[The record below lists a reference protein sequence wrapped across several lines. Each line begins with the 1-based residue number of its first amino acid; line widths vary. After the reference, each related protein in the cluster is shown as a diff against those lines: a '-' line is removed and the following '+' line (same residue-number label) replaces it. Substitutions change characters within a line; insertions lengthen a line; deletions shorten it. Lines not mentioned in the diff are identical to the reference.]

1 MALSRRDF
9 VRTLGAGSAF
19 TAAMMA
25 GRGQEALGGILP
37 AGVVPTLYA
46 AADPIRLDSNEN
58 PNGPCQASV
67 DAIRGAFGEACRYPD
82 VGPAELLPAI
92 AKHHNVAPE
101 NVLLGSGS
109 GEILRM
115 AAFAFTTAGRPLVQ
129 ATPTFESPARDA
141 ELIGTPIVS
150 IPVDASLRL
159 DLAAMA
165 AKSGGA
171 GLVFLCNPNNPTG
184 TVHGAAAVS
193 QFIFQ
198 VLKASPATCILVD
211 EAYHEFVDD
220 PGYRT
225 ALPLAL
231 ENPQVIVTRTF
242 SKVYGMAGLR
252 VGYAIA
258 HADTIKSMSRF
269 RIANNVNVFAAA
281 AAIAALPQVDHVAR
295 QAALN
300 REARE
305 FTRRALTDAGYKV
318 AASEANFVMVEI
330 RRDAKTFQEAC
341 KLRGVLVGRPFA
353 PLTTHARI
361 SIGTMDE
368 MRQALEVVRAVL
380 AKP

>member
-1 MALSRRDF
+1 
-9 VRTLGAGSAF
+9 
-19 TAAMMA
+19 MA
-25 GRGQEALGGILP
+25 GRGHEALGAFFP
-37 AGVVPTLYA
+37 AGFVPTLH
-46 AADPIRLDSNEN
+46 ADAGPIRLDSNEN
-58 PNGPCQASV
+58 PNGPCQASI

-82 VGPAELLPAI
+82 IGPAELLQAI
-92 AKHHNVAPE
+92 AKHHQVAPE

-159 DLAAMA
+159 DLTAMA
-165 AKSGGA
+165 ARSGGA
-171 GLVFLCNPNNPTG
+171 GLVFLCNPNNPTS

-198 VLKASPATCILVD
+198 VLKVSPATCILVD

-231 ENPQVIVTRTF
+231 ENPQIIVSRTF

-269 RIANNVNVFAAA
+269 RIANNVNVLGAA
-281 AAIAALPQVDHVAR
+281 AAIAALPQKEHVAR
-295 QAALN
+295 QVTLN

-305 FTRRALTDAGYKV
+305 FTRRAFTDAGYKV

-330 RRDAKTFQEAC
+330 RRDAKAFQEAC

-368 MRQALEVVRAVL
+368 MRQALDIVRTVL
-380 AKP
+380 ARA